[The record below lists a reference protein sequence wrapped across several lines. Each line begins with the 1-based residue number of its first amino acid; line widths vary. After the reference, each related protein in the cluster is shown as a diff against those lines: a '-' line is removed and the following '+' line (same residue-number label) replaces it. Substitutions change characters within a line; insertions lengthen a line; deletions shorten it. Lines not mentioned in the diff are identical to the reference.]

1 MDGASSPKLRLD
13 EDFHH
18 LGIHMKKKFLFVISI
33 LVIGFGICWFWPRSS
48 NPAIIDE
55 GQHVNQDTR
64 RIIDD
69 DNSKNQI
76 KTRYIIYN
84 NADISL
90 SHKAQSLVLDQ
101 KQDVFYVLMK
111 PLSDKL
117 FRDIGDTSYIQAS
130 PTLETKLIDKHP
142 NLTNTIGPYIY
153 GQNYNEAVIKS
164 NEQLRMTTRFIEDKD
179 HNNHYDSIIKTL
191 FVIFISLSFVTILLS
206 IFTNG
211 GGDDDSSGGNVALI
225 AANSALTNSVIISN
239 MH

>member
-1 MDGASSPKLRLD
+1 MSRLA
-13 EDFHH
+13 
-18 LGIHMKKKFLFVISI
+18 KNKKFIIIIALISI
-33 LVIGFGICWFWPRSS
+33 IGFGIYWFWPQTS
-48 NPAIIDE
+48 NSVIVDD
-55 GQHVNQDTR
+55 GQHINQETR
-64 RIIDD
+64 KIIEES
-69 DNSKNQI
+69 NAKSKI

-84 NADISL
+84 DADVSL
-90 SHKAQSLVLDQ
+90 PHKAQSLVLDQ
-101 KQDVFYVLMK
+101 KQDVFYVLIK

-117 FRDIGDTSYIQAS
+117 FRDIGDTSYVQAS

-142 NLTNTIGPYIY
+142 NLTNIIGPYIY

-191 FVIFISLSFVTILLS
+191 FVIFISLSLVTILLS

-211 GGDDDSSGGNVALI
+211 GDDGDSSGGHAALI

>member
-1 MDGASSPKLRLD
+1 MSRLA
-13 EDFHH
+13 
-18 LGIHMKKKFLFVISI
+18 KNKKFIIITLISI
-33 LVIGFGICWFWPRSS
+33 IGFGIYWFWPQTS
-48 NPAIIDE
+48 NSVIVDE
-55 GQHVNQDTR
+55 GQHINQDTR
-64 RIIDD
+64 RIIEES
-69 DNSKNQI
+69 NAKSQI

-84 NADISL
+84 DADVSL
-90 SHKAQSLVLDQ
+90 PHKAQSLVLDQ

-117 FRDIGDTSYIQAS
+117 FRDIGDTSYVQAS

-142 NLTNTIGPYIY
+142 NLTNIIGPYIY
-153 GQNYNEAVIKS
+153 GQNYNEAVVKA
-164 NEQLRMTTRFIEDKD
+164 NEQLHMTTRFVEDKD
-179 HNNHYDSIIKTL
+179 HQNYYDSIIKTL

-211 GGDDDSSGGNVALI
+211 GDDDSSSGNAALI

>member
-1 MDGASSPKLRLD
+1 MSRLA
-13 EDFHH
+13 
-18 LGIHMKKKFLFVISI
+18 KNKKFIIIIALISI
-33 LVIGFGICWFWPRSS
+33 IGFGIYWFWPQTS
-48 NPAIIDE
+48 NSVIVDD
-55 GQHVNQDTR
+55 GQHINQETR
-64 RIIDD
+64 KIIEES
-69 DNSKNQI
+69 NAKNQI
-76 KTRYIIYN
+76 KTQYVIYN
-84 NADISL
+84 DADVSL
-90 SHKAQSLVLDQ
+90 SSKAQSLVLDQ

-142 NLTNTIGPYIY
+142 NLTNIIGPYIY

-191 FVIFISLSFVTILLS
+191 FVIFISLSLVTILLS

-211 GGDDDSSGGNVALI
+211 GDDGDSSGGHAALI

>member
-1 MDGASSPKLRLD
+1 MSRLA
-13 EDFHH
+13 
-18 LGIHMKKKFLFVISI
+18 KNKKFIIIIALISI
-33 LVIGFGICWFWPRSS
+33 IGFGIYWFWPQTS
-48 NPAIIDE
+48 NSIIVDE
-55 GQHVNQDTR
+55 GQHINQDTR

-76 KTRYIIYN
+76 KTQYIIYN
-84 NADISL
+84 DADVSL
-90 SHKAQSLVLDQ
+90 PHKAQSLVLDQ

-117 FRDIGDTSYIQAS
+117 FRDIGDTSYVQAS

-142 NLTNTIGPYIY
+142 NLTNIIGPYIY
-153 GQNYNEAVIKS
+153 GRNYNDAVIKA
-164 NEQLRMTTRFIEDKD
+164 NEQLRITTRFVEDKD
-179 HNNHYDSIIKTL
+179 HQNYYDSIIKAL
-191 FVIFISLSFVTILLS
+191 FVIFISLSLMTILLS

-211 GGDDDSSGGNVALI
+211 GDDGDSSGGHAALI

>member
-1 MDGASSPKLRLD
+1 MSRLATN
-13 EDFHH
+13 
-18 LGIHMKKKFLFVISI
+18 KKFIIIIALI
-33 LVIGFGICWFWPRSS
+33 LIIGFCIYWFWPQTS
-48 NPAIIDE
+48 NSVIVDD
-55 GQHVNQDTR
+55 GQHINQETR
-64 RIIDD
+64 KIIEES
-69 DNSKNQI
+69 NAKNQI

-84 NADISL
+84 DADISL

-142 NLTNTIGPYIY
+142 NLTNIIGPYIY

-191 FVIFISLSFVTILLS
+191 FVIFISLSLVTILLS

>member
-1 MDGASSPKLRLD
+1 MSRLATN
-13 EDFHH
+13 
-18 LGIHMKKKFLFVISI
+18 KKFIIIIALI
-33 LVIGFGICWFWPRSS
+33 LIIGFCIYWFWPQTS
-48 NPAIIDE
+48 NSVIVDD
-55 GQHVNQDTR
+55 GQHINQETR
-64 RIIDD
+64 KIIEES
-69 DNSKNQI
+69 NAKNQI
-76 KTRYIIYN
+76 KTQYVIYN
-84 NADISL
+84 DADVSL
-90 SHKAQSLVLDQ
+90 SSKAQSLVLDQ

-142 NLTNTIGPYIY
+142 NLTNIIGPYIY

-164 NEQLRMTTRFIEDKD
+164 NEQLRMTTRFIDDKD

-191 FVIFISLSFVTILLS
+191 FVIFISLSLVTILLS

-211 GGDDDSSGGNVALI
+211 GDDGDSSGGHAALI

>member
-1 MDGASSPKLRLD
+1 MPRLA
-13 EDFHH
+13 
-18 LGIHMKKKFLFVISI
+18 KNKKFIIIALISI
-33 LVIGFGICWFWPRSS
+33 IGFGIYWFWPQTS
-48 NPAIIDE
+48 NSVIVDE
-55 GQHVNQDTR
+55 GQHINQDTR

-84 NADISL
+84 DADISL

-142 NLTNTIGPYIY
+142 NLTNIIGPYIY

>member
-1 MDGASSPKLRLD
+1 MSRLA
-13 EDFHH
+13 
-18 LGIHMKKKFLFVISI
+18 KNKKFIIIIALISI
-33 LVIGFGICWFWPRSS
+33 IGFGIYWFWPHTST
-48 NPAIIDE
+48 PVIIDE
-55 GQHVNQDTR
+55 GQHINQDTR

-84 NADISL
+84 DADISL

-142 NLTNTIGPYIY
+142 NLTNIIGPYIY

-191 FVIFISLSFVTILLS
+191 FVIFISLSLVTILLS

-211 GGDDDSSGGNVALI
+211 GDDDDSSSGDNGMLTT
-225 AANSALTNSVIISN
+225 ANMLLVNTVINN

>member
-1 MDGASSPKLRLD
+1 MSRLA
-13 EDFHH
+13 
-18 LGIHMKKKFLFVISI
+18 KNKKFIIIIALISI
-33 LVIGFGICWFWPRSS
+33 IGFGIYWFWPQTS
-48 NPAIIDE
+48 NSVIVDE
-55 GQHVNQDTR
+55 GQHINQDTR
-64 RIIDD
+64 RIIEES
-69 DNSKNQI
+69 NAKSQI

-84 NADISL
+84 DTDVSL
-90 SHKAQSLVLDQ
+90 PHKAQSLVLDQ

-117 FRDIGDTSYIQAS
+117 FRDIGDTSYVQAS

-142 NLTNTIGPYIY
+142 NLTNIIGPYIY
-153 GQNYNEAVIKS
+153 GQNYNEAVVKA
-164 NEQLRMTTRFIEDKD
+164 NEQLHMTTRFVEDKD
-179 HNNHYDSIIKTL
+179 HQNYYDSIIKTL

-211 GGDDDSSGGNVALI
+211 GDDDSSGGNAALI

>member
-1 MDGASSPKLRLD
+1 MSRLA
-13 EDFHH
+13 
-18 LGIHMKKKFLFVISI
+18 KNKKFIIIIALISI
-33 LVIGFGICWFWPRSS
+33 IGFGIYWFWPHTST
-48 NPAIIDE
+48 PVIIDE
-55 GQHVNQDTR
+55 GQHINQDTR

-84 NADISL
+84 DADVSL
-90 SHKAQSLVLDQ
+90 PHKAQSLVLDQ
-101 KQDVFYVLMK
+101 KQDVFYVFMK

-117 FRDIGDTSYIQAS
+117 FRDIGDTSYVQAS

-142 NLTNTIGPYIY
+142 NLTNIIGPYIY
-153 GQNYNEAVIKS
+153 GQNYNEAVVKA
-164 NEQLRMTTRFIEDKD
+164 NEQLHMTTRFVEDKD
-179 HNNHYDSIIKTL
+179 HQNYYDSIIKTL

-211 GGDDDSSGGNVALI
+211 GDDDSSGGNAALI

>member
-1 MDGASSPKLRLD
+1 MSRLA
-13 EDFHH
+13 
-18 LGIHMKKKFLFVISI
+18 KNKKFIVIALISI
-33 LVIGFGICWFWPRSS
+33 IGFGIYWFWPQTS
-48 NPAIIDE
+48 NSVIVDE
-55 GQHVNQDTR
+55 GQHINQDTR
-64 RIIDD
+64 RIIEES
-69 DNSKNQI
+69 NAKSQI

-84 NADISL
+84 DADVSL
-90 SHKAQSLVLDQ
+90 PHKAQSLVLDQ

-117 FRDIGDTSYIQAS
+117 FRDIGDTSYVQAS

-142 NLTNTIGPYIY
+142 NLTNIIGPYIY
-153 GQNYNEAVIKS
+153 GQNYNEAVVKA
-164 NEQLRMTTRFIEDKD
+164 NEQLHMTTRFVEDKD
-179 HNNHYDSIIKTL
+179 HQNYYDSIIKTL

-211 GGDDDSSGGNVALI
+211 GDDDSSGGNAALI

>member
-1 MDGASSPKLRLD
+1 
-13 EDFHH
+13 
-18 LGIHMKKKFLFVISI
+18 MKKKFLFVISI

-101 KQDVFYVLMK
+101 KQDVF
-111 PLSDKL
+111 
-117 FRDIGDTSYIQAS
+117 
-130 PTLETKLIDKHP
+130 
-142 NLTNTIGPYIY
+142 
-153 GQNYNEAVIKS
+153 
-164 NEQLRMTTRFIEDKD
+164 
-179 HNNHYDSIIKTL
+179 
-191 FVIFISLSFVTILLS
+191 
-206 IFTNG
+206 
-211 GGDDDSSGGNVALI
+211 
-225 AANSALTNSVIISN
+225 
-239 MH
+239 

>member
-1 MDGASSPKLRLD
+1 LDGASSPKLRLD

-191 FVIFISLSFVTILLS
+191 FVIFISLSLVTILLS

-211 GGDDDSSGGNVALI
+211 GDDGDSSGSHAALI

>member
-1 MDGASSPKLRLD
+1 MPRLA
-13 EDFHH
+13 
-18 LGIHMKKKFLFVISI
+18 KNKKFIIIALISI
-33 LVIGFGICWFWPRSS
+33 IGFGIYWFWPQTS
-48 NPAIIDE
+48 NSVIVDE
-55 GQHVNQDTR
+55 GQHINQDTR
-64 RIIDD
+64 RIIEES
-69 DNSKNQI
+69 NAKSKI

-84 NADISL
+84 DADVSL
-90 SHKAQSLVLDQ
+90 PHKAQSLVLDQ

-117 FRDIGDTSYIQAS
+117 FRDIGDTSYVQAS

-142 NLTNTIGPYIY
+142 NLTNIIGPYIY
-153 GQNYNEAVIKS
+153 GQNYNEAVVKA
-164 NEQLRMTTRFIEDKD
+164 NEQLHMTTRFVEDKD
-179 HNNHYDSIIKTL
+179 HQNYYDSIIKTL

-211 GGDDDSSGGNVALI
+211 GDDDSSGGNAALI

>member
-1 MDGASSPKLRLD
+1 MSRLA
-13 EDFHH
+13 
-18 LGIHMKKKFLFVISI
+18 KNKKFIIIIALISI
-33 LVIGFGICWFWPRSS
+33 IGFGIYWFWPQTS
-48 NPAIIDE
+48 NSVIVDE
-55 GQHVNQDTR
+55 GQHINQDTR
-64 RIIDD
+64 RIIEES
-69 DNSKNQI
+69 NAKSQI

-84 NADISL
+84 DADVSL
-90 SHKAQSLVLDQ
+90 PHKAQSLVLDQ

-142 NLTNTIGPYIY
+142 NLTNIIGPYIY

-191 FVIFISLSFVTILLS
+191 FVIFISLSLVTILLS

-211 GGDDDSSGGNVALI
+211 GDDGDSSGGHAALI

>member
-1 MDGASSPKLRLD
+1 MSRLA
-13 EDFHH
+13 
-18 LGIHMKKKFLFVISI
+18 KNKKFIIIIALISI
-33 LVIGFGICWFWPRSS
+33 IGFGIYWFWPQTS
-48 NPAIIDE
+48 NSVIVDE
-55 GQHVNQDTR
+55 GQHINQDTR
-64 RIIDD
+64 RIIEES
-69 DNSKNQI
+69 NAKSQI

-84 NADISL
+84 DADVSL
-90 SHKAQSLVLDQ
+90 PHKAQSLVLDQ

-117 FRDIGDTSYIQAS
+117 FRDIGDTSYVQAS

-142 NLTNTIGPYIY
+142 NLTNIIGPYIY
-153 GQNYNEAVIKS
+153 GQNYNEAVVKA
-164 NEQLRMTTRFIEDKD
+164 NEQLHMTTRFVEDKD
-179 HNNHYDSIIKTL
+179 HQNYYDSIIKTL

-211 GGDDDSSGGNVALI
+211 GDDDSSGGNAALI